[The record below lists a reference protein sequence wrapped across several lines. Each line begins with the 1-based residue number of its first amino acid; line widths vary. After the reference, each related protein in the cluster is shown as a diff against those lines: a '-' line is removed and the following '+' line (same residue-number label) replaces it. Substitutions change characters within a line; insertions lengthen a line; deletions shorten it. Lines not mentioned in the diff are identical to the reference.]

1 MIDGAYNKWEY
12 GQFSGDPVEESINSS
27 SLSAQASRDTVNAPI
42 PTISPHGRYMP
53 QKMSKEQEAL
63 LDQQIKSA
71 TQQIR

>member
-12 GQFSGDPVEESINSS
+12 GQFSGDPVEESSGTS
-27 SLSAQASRDTVNAPI
+27 SLSTQARDSVNAPI
-42 PTISPHGRYMP
+42 PTISPHARYMP

-71 TQQIR
+71 TQQHR